1 MILVKEFIQH
11 ILDGLKGRNPG
22 AVGAAIGFGLALSLV
37 LFGLL
42 KTLFLIAMTLL
53 GYFLGVRYFSNKEAF
68 RDMLDKIFPPG
79 LFR

>member
-1 MILVKEFIQH
+1 MSSVKAFWQN
-11 ILDGLKGRNPG
+11 ILDSLKGRNPG
-22 AVGAAIGFGLALSLV
+22 TVGAVIGLSLALSLV

-42 KTLFLIAMTLL
+42 KTLFLIGMTLL

-68 RDMLDKIFPPG
+68 RNLLDKILPPG

>member
-1 MILVKEFIQH
+1 
-11 ILDGLKGRNPG
+11 
-22 AVGAAIGFGLALSLV
+22 AAIGFGLALSLV